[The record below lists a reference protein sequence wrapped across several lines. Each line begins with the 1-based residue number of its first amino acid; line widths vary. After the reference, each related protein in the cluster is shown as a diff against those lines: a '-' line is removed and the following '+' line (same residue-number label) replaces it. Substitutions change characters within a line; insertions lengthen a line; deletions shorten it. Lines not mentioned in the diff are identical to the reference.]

1 MNLIY
6 QIAFNEYIPTKNEF
20 DTLAMK
26 LRITNKK
33 LMVYL
38 N

>member
-6 QIAFNEYIPTKNEF
+6 QIAFNEYTPTKN
-20 DTLAMK
+20 DVDALAMK

>member
-6 QIAFNEYIPTKNEF
+6 KIAFNEYIPTKNEF
-20 DTLAMK
+20 DALVMESGT
-26 LRITNKK
+26 TSEK